1 MVSQG
6 VSSNGKPASTTP
18 TSHGSGARAVIHQV
32 AERTQAVMSRQRPW
46 SELMDRK
53 AFNKPESFA
62 DAMSRVLKNI
72 MYFRVNYIIFM
83 LVVIG
88 LSLLWH
94 PVSLVVLAVLV
105 AAWIYLYFGRTEP
118 LVVFNRACS
127 ENQVLIVLAI
137 ATIVGLFLTKAGS
150 TLTSAIVI
158 GLVVVLVHA
167 SFRRPDDLFL
177 DEQEN
182 LASGYARIPPS
193 THV

>member
-1 MVSQG
+1 MVSKG
-6 VSSNGKPASTTP
+6 VSSNGTPASTTA
-18 TSHGSGARAVIHQV
+18 TSHVSGARGIINQV
-32 AERTQAVMSRQRPW
+32 AERTQAAVGRQRPW

-62 DAMSRVLKNI
+62 DAMSRGLKNVT
-72 MYFRVNYIIFM
+72 YFRVNYVIFM

-94 PVSLVVLAVLV
+94 PVSLVVLAILV

-118 LVVFNRACS
+118 LVVFNRPCS
-127 ENQVLIVLAI
+127 ENQVLVVLAI
-137 ATIVGLFLTKAGS
+137 ATIIGLFLTKAGS

-158 GLVVVLVHA
+158 GLVAVLLHS

-182 LASGYARIPPS
+182 HASGYARVPPS